1 MKIKKRTNQLDRAR
15 LSKHHSLYLV
25 SISPRL
31 HGGEQE
37 EASLITR
44 SLKEISEF
52 LDEARES
59 DFVYEVRLHRVLTKS
74 KVASKNR
81 IKIEANPMIALNK
94 D

>member
-25 SISPRL
+25 SISPCL
-31 HGGEQE
+31 HGGEQK

-44 SLKEISEF
+44 SLKEIREF

-59 DFVYEVRLHRVLTKS
+59 EFVYEVRFHKVLTKS

-81 IKIEANPMIALNK
+81 IKIEANPMIVLNK